1 MTPIEY
7 IERHESFFDPRR
19 RESYLKP
26 SGLTQR
32 QRELVEWLERAR
44 TMGGKY
50 LILQARDVGCTTA
63 LLGWGFFHDDRLPW
77 ISPKPAQMPDARAA
91 QYPGCVLS
99 TDATGH
105 VISVVDWVE
114 HVLPEKLLPDTH
126 CVIMTG
132 GLNALTLGLKFDG
145 VFVMHSRSAQA
156 ATYPDEH
163 LLNTTFKELAA

>member
-19 RESYLKP
+19 RESDPKP
-26 SGLTQR
+26 TGLSQR
-32 QRELVEWLERAR
+32 QRELVEWLELARAA
-44 TMGGKY
+44 GGKY
-50 LILQARDVGCTTA
+50 LILQARDVGVTTA
-63 LLGWGFFHDDRLPW
+63 LLGWGLFHEHRLPW
-77 ISPKPAQMPDARAA
+77 ISRKLEQMPVKLAK
-91 QYPGCVLS
+91 QYPGCELAS
-99 TDATGH
+99 SAHHDPA
-105 VISVVDWVE
+105 IAVVDWVE
-114 HVLPEKLLPDTH
+114 YIEKPIPDAH

-163 LLNTTFKELAA
+163 LLNTTFKELVA